1 MVPKSYGRFHQQNKQ
16 ILTRSVS
23 APQVQKTTEGS
34 QLYHIFALD
43 KEQYLCFTRDEILD
57 KGEILM

>member
-1 MVPKSYGRFHQQNKQ
+1 MVPKSYGRFHQQNNKM
-16 ILTRSVS
+16 LTRSVS
-23 APQVQKTTEGS
+23 APKVQKTTKGS

-43 KEQYLCFTRDEILD
+43 KEQYLCFRCDEILD